1 MDFVETQAQATP
13 EVAEDLAAL
22 GELFS
27 KKLYHELT
35 TALRT
40 FVQSDA
46 ARQRGQL
53 LLDLEEKFLS
63 KVESKLNQLQYA
75 MILGDLVVGAV
86 DSTVITAQEG
96 IERLKKAVEDKRGR
110 LGAEPSLYLEMEAA
124 LLALRGADAAALESV
139 KKALEEAKPTMDG
152 LTGTTDTA
160 VFRKYYAAASDYRKL
175 VGPPE
180 AFYRAALSLL
190 SYASADDMPL
200 NKRRILATDVALAAL
215 SGEGVYNFGEV
226 LATPILD
233 ALNHTP
239 NAWLGDLLRIFAAGD
254 VDAFNDCLGKNK
266 NEYLK
271 QPALRA
277 KAPFV
282 KEKIALLAFM
292 NLVFETPAHERAIS
306 FQAIASRARLDLDHV
321 EWLAM
326 RAMALGLVK
335 GVIDE
340 VAQVVEVSWVQPR
353 VLDAGQ
359 ISHLIEQIDTLS
371 SKSLK
376 AHGLIAEQT
385 AELL

>member
-1 MDFVETQAQATP
+1 MDFVETQSRATP
-13 EVAEDLAAL
+13 EVAADLAAL
-22 GELFS
+22 GELFER
-27 KKLYHELT
+27 KLYHELT
-35 TALRT
+35 AALRT
-40 FVQSDA
+40 FVQSPA
-46 ARQRGQL
+46 ARARGQL
-53 LLDLEEKFLS
+53 LLDLEAKFLS
-63 KVESKLNQLQYA
+63 KVEGKLNQLKYA
-75 MILGDLVVGAV
+75 MILGDVVCGAV
-86 DSTVITAQEG
+86 DSNTISAQQG
-96 IERLKKAVEDKRGR
+96 IEQLKKAVEDKRGR

-124 LLALRGADAAALESV
+124 LLALRGADSDALEQV

-200 NKRRILATDVALAAL
+200 DKRRVLATDVALAAL

-233 ALNHTP
+233 ALNDTP
-239 NAWLGDLLRIFAAGD
+239 NAWLGELLRIFALGD
-254 VDAFNDCLGKNK
+254 VDAFNDCLGRNK
-266 NEYLK
+266 DEYLK

-292 NLVFETPAHERAIS
+292 NLVFETPAHERAIPFS
-306 FQAIASRARLDLDHV
+306 AIATRARLDLDHV

-340 VAQVVEVSWVQPR
+340 VAGVVEVAWVQPR
-353 VLDAGQ
+353 VLDAAQ
-359 ISHLIEQIDTLS
+359 INHLVEQIEALS
-371 SKSLK
+371 EKALK
-376 AHGLIAEQT
+376 GHALIAEQT
-385 AELL
+385 AGLL